1 MGGKL
6 KLLAITSP
14 RRSPLMPEVPTM
26 QEAGVP
32 GYEMSAWFGL
42 LAPAKTP
49 QDIIDRLYR
58 EVKKAAIN
66 PKFIEAVAPQ
76 AEPQTRLMI
85 RPRDSALR
93 SRWAP
98 RWPESR

>member
-1 MGGKL
+1 
-6 KLLAITSP
+6 
-14 RRSPLMPEVPTM
+14 M

-76 AEPQTRLMI
+76 AEPV
-85 RPRDSALR
+85 
-93 SRWAP
+93 
-98 RWPESR
+98 